1 MMLDI
6 KHLLAN
12 KILLSSAAIY
22 TCLITV
28 VLLMPTSDLPSVD
41 LPKGVDKSVHFL
53 IHFVLVILWQLYWFQ
68 RNSKRFLWRN
78 GVIVLIG
85 SFLYGT
91 IIEILQGYLT
101 VSRTADL
108 FDILANFF
116 GALVGVLVF
125 QKVKHFITP

>member
-53 IHFVLVILWQLYWFQ
+53 IHFVLVMLWQLYWFQ